1 MNVLAFGETLWDV
14 YPNARYL
21 GGATLNFAAHL
32 AKCGAEAWI
41 NTSVGNDSMGADAI
55 SAIKNWNIHTDYVSV
70 LGKETGK
77 CLVTLDSNQIPSYDL
92 LDDVAYDY
100 IEAPKL
106 TDPFDLLYFG
116 TLALRNAHNRKAIRE
131 ILDKNEFGDVFVD
144 VNIRPPFY
152 SDEVVQFAMKHA
164 TIVKISDE
172 ELSKVMQA
180 IGEDCASLSECA
192 KLLHEKFDNLKLIII
207 TRGGSGSSIYEC
219 ALDAWYERNAEKVE
233 VVSTVG
239 AGDSFSAAFVAKYY
253 QTKDINASLSF
264 ATKISGYV
272 VSCMDAVP
280 EYDAKDFE

>member
-1 MNVLAFGETLWDV
+1 MKVLAFGEILWDV

-21 GGATLNFAAHL
+21 GGAPLNFAAHL
-32 AKCGAEAWI
+32 TKCGEEAWI

-55 SAIKNWNIHTDYVSV
+55 SAIKKLNIHTDYVSV
-70 LGKETGK
+70 LDKETGK

-92 LDDVAYDY
+92 VDDVAYDY
-100 IEAPKL
+100 IDAPNL
-106 TDPFDLLYFG
+106 TAPFELLYFG
-116 TLALRNAHNRKAIRE
+116 TLALRNEHNKKAIKE
-131 ILDKNEFGDVFVD
+131 ILNKNKFNDVFVD
-144 VNIRPPFY
+144 VNIRPPYY
-152 SDEVVQFAMKHA
+152 SDEVVQFAIKHA

-172 ELSKVMQA
+172 ELSKVMKA
-180 IGEDCASLSECA
+180 IGEDCSSISECER
-192 KLLHEKFDNLKLIII
+192 LLHKKFDNLKLIII

-219 ALDAWYERNAEKVE
+219 DTDTMYECEAERVE

-280 EYDAKDFE
+280 EYDAKTFK